1 MAIPRRHNKMS
12 TSPVLNNGDTQH
24 PPIKNL
30 SIEIEPSY
38 PLIVALAEFFRAQKR
53 AKQSLELCRLG
64 LNHFPGDLGLR
75 LGMALSY
82 LDLSEKDKAWME
94 IRTVVQ
100 ELNRLASILDSI
112 AKHFRNKAQNHLS
125 EWFQQLSQLLSTSP
139 EDGPEETTDSPVP
152 SLFPE
157 EEFQSGVN
165 SQVHENFPGRD
176 PEPPTHSQT
185 AEEKISPV
193 YPGKTTNEKERPK
206 EMPDSNL
213 LSTLTS
219 WLSQLKESK
228 V

>member
-1 MAIPRRHNKMS
+1 MLP
-12 TSPVLNNGDTQH
+12 SPVLNNGDAQH
-24 PPIKNL
+24 PPINNL

-82 LDLSEKDKAWME
+82 LDLSEDDKAWTE

-100 ELNRLASILDSI
+100 ELNRLASISDSI
-112 AKHFRNKAQNHLS
+112 AKHFRDKAQNRLS
-125 EWFQQLSQLLSTSP
+125 EWFQQLSRALSTFP
-139 EDGPEETTDSPVP
+139 QEGPQEATDPPVP

-157 EEFQSGVN
+157 EEFQSGGN
-165 SQVHENFPGRD
+165 SHLHENSPGRD
-176 PEPPTHSQT
+176 PEPRTNAHT
-185 AEEKISPV
+185 VEEEISPLSR
-193 YPGKTTNEKERPK
+193 GKITNEKERPK
-206 EMPDSNL
+206 EVLLDSNI
-213 LSTLTS
+213 LSTLTG